1 MKKIIAIGL
10 TCLALPLYAS
20 DTNTWYFGGQY
31 SAQKIS
37 SAPDRDIDSLGLIS
51 GYQIN
56 DNLSVEARFN
66 HGLSDY
72 SDNISVIGYGN
83 QQYKEEL
90 DKQISLLLKL
100 SFPISS
106 VFDIYGLAGFASSK
120 YEITT
125 SSSRTD
131 IDGNTTVHYPHV
143 IKHTQKG
150 ATYGVGINYQVSSSF
165 DVYADYQLFDD
176 LKVGSGD
183 GESWKGANIGVK
195 FKF

>member
-1 MKKIIAIGL
+1 M
-10 TCLALPLYAS
+10 
-20 DTNTWYFGGQY
+20 
-31 SAQKIS
+31 
-37 SAPDRDIDSLGLIS
+37 
-51 GYQIN
+51 
-56 DNLSVEARFN
+56 
-66 HGLSDY
+66 
-72 SDNISVIGYGN
+72 
-83 QQYKEEL
+83 
-90 DKQISLLLKL
+90 LKL

-106 VFDIYGLAGFASSK
+106 VLDIYGLAGFTSSK

-131 IDGNTTVHYPHV
+131 IGGNTTVHYPHL

-150 ATYGVGINYQVSSSF
+150 ATYGVGLNYQVSPSF

-183 GESWKGANIGVK
+183 GESWKGVNIGMK